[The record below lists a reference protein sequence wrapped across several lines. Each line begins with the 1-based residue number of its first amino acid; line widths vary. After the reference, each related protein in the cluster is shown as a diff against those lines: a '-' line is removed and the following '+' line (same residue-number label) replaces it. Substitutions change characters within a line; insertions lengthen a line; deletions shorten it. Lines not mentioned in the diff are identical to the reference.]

1 MTDIVTMPFTV
12 AMSVYKN
19 DNPQDFRIAVHS
31 IYDKQTICPNEI
43 IIIEDGPIPNSLS
56 EVVQELCNDI
66 SVIKVVPFK
75 VNRGHAGA
83 RQGGLEAASNELV
96 AIMDADDIAVP
107 NRFEMQLK
115 AFEAHPDATVIGGN
129 ISEFVGKTSNIV
141 GRRIVPEKDI
151 EVKDYLKSRCPL
163 NLVTVMY
170 KKSRVQEVG
179 GFIDWYC
186 EEDYYLWIRLALAGH
201 KFYNVQ
207 ENFVD
212 VRVGEEMYQR
222 RGGMKYFKSEAKLQK
237 YMLDNHLINGGGY
250 FVNVTKRLI
259 VQVLLPNWLRG
270 WVFRTFARD

>member
-1 MTDIVTMPFTV
+1 MDRKFTV

-19 DNPQDFRIAVHS
+19 DKPDDFRTAVHS
-31 IYDKQTICPNEI
+31 IYDKQTVKPSEI
-43 IIIEDGPIPNSLS
+43 ILVEDGPIPAELES
-56 EVVQELCNDI
+56 VVKELCDEI
-66 SVIKVVPFK
+66 PAMKVLPFE
-75 VNRGHAGA
+75 VNRGHAAA
-83 RQGGLEAASNELV
+83 RQAGLEASSNELIAV
-96 AIMDADDIAVP
+96 MDADDIAVP

-115 AFEAHPDATVIGGN
+115 AFEEHPEASVVGGN
-129 ISEFVGKTSNIV
+129 INEFIHETTNVV
-141 GRRIVPEKDI
+141 GRRIVPEKDEDI
-151 EVKDYLKSRCPL
+151 KDYLKSRCPM

-170 KKSRVQEVG
+170 KKSKVQEVG

-212 VRVGEEMYQR
+212 VLVGEEMYQR
-222 RGGMKYFKSEAKLQK
+222 RGGMKYFRSEAKFQK